1 MCKWRAY
8 SGIKSPIP
16 SDCCLLT
23 YSSLVYI
30 FLRVNSAIRSLA
42 DKKLIGSGWA
52 ALKTIDRKVDVIS
65 TREEVFL
72 LNSIFLPIAPAQDFA
87 LSFLNTLTAPR
98 LYTHS
103 LIITHIP
110 TQKIHAGW
118 HLIQQWKER
127 RFPIRFNEEEPQRY
141 QTENTMRAA
150 ECVSPTPLASHCQSR
165 ERERC
170 KFANTSSLIC
180 APRGYFATAKS
191 VNLSRLGH
199 FGCAGISLEVPF
211 PQRKQT
217 QFQL

>member
-1 MCKWRAY
+1 VCKWRAY

-87 LSFLNTLTAPR
+87 LSFLNTQTAPR

-110 TQKIHAGW
+110 TQKIHAG
-118 HLIQQWKER
+118 ISFNNER
-127 RFPIRFNEEEPQRY
+127 RGDSPS
-141 QTENTMRAA
+141 
-150 ECVSPTPLASHCQSR
+150 VSMKRSHKDTKLKTQ
-165 ERERC
+165 
-170 KFANTSSLIC
+170 C
-180 APRGYFATAKS
+180 APRNA
-191 VNLSRLGH
+191 
-199 FGCAGISLEVPF
+199 F
-211 PQRKQT
+211 PQHRWRRTARAESARDVNSQT
-217 QFQL
+217 QVHLSARREDILLQQKVSISRASGTLDAPVFL